1 MARNPKPVR
10 RRYKAMQAARRAGA
24 YRGLVPTYDDLNRRR
39 PRSTVYALVNGVAF
53 AVVRVS
59 ELFRGLSQEVARSV
73 RAGQYRRRED
83 FALAK

>member
-10 RRYKAMQAARRAGA
+10 RQYKAMQAARRAGA

>member
-59 ELFRGLSQEVARSV
+59 EMFSEISRNVARSV
-73 RAGQYRRRED
+73 RSGRYRRRED
-83 FALAK
+83 FALVK